1 MISLFFVLKSDTI
14 IIGDNMI
21 DKKKSMKNIILISI
35 ISVAVISIIFYLNT
49 YYKATAVVK
58 DSLKTNEK
66 VKVEQN
72 SNGILFDG
80 PGEENI
86 LVFYPGAKV
95 EYTSYAPLMH
105 TLAENGLDTYI
116 VEMPFNIAFFDMNA
130 IKKVK
135 NKYEYNNWF
144 IGGHSLGGVVAAM
157 NTKKYNIKG
166 LILLASY
173 PTKDP
178 NCKTLSI
185 YGSKDGVLN
194 IEKYQE
200 STKNLKQFTEIIIEG
215 GNHAYFGNY
224 GDQKGDNIA
233 TISRTTQQEIT
244 INEILK
250 FTEISK

>member
-1 MISLFFVLKSDTI
+1 MR
-14 IIGDNMI
+14 N
-21 DKKKSMKNIILISI
+21 KKKAIKNIIIITIISI
-35 ISVAVISIIFYLNT
+35 IVIPIIFYLNT
-49 YYKATAVVK
+49 YYKASEIVN
-58 DSLKTNEK
+58 DSLISSKT

-80 PGEENI
+80 PGKENI
-86 LVFYPGAKV
+86 FVFYPGAKV

-105 TLAENGLDTYI
+105 TLAEKGLDTYI
-116 VEMPFNIAFFDMNA
+116 IEMPFNIAFFDINA
-130 IKKVK
+130 IKDVK
-135 NKYEYNNWF
+135 NKYEYDNWY
-144 IGGHSLGGVVAAM
+144 IGGHSLGGVVAAI
-157 NTKKYNIKG
+157 NIKKYNIKG

-173 PTKDP
+173 PTENP

-185 YGSKDGVLN
+185 YGSNDGVLD

-224 GDQKGDNIA
+224 GEQNGDNKA
-233 TISRTTQQEIT
+233 TISRSSQQEIT

>member
-1 MISLFFVLKSDTI
+1 
-14 IIGDNMI
+14 MI
-21 DKKKSMKNIILISI
+21 DKKSMKNIILISI
-35 ISVAVISIIFYLNT
+35 ISVIVIPIIFYLNT

-58 DSLKTNEK
+58 YSLKTDEK
-66 VKVEQN
+66 VIVEQN

-80 PGEENI
+80 PGKENI
-86 LVFYPGAKV
+86 FVFYPGAKV

-116 VEMPFNIAFFDMNA
+116 VEMPFNIAFFDINA
-130 IKKVK
+130 IKDVK
-135 NKYEYNNWF
+135 NKYEYDNWY
-144 IGGHSLGGVVAAM
+144 IGGHSLGGVVAAI
-157 NTKKYNIKG
+157 NIKKYNIKG

-173 PTKDP
+173 PTENP

-185 YGSKDGVLN
+185 YGSNDGVLD

-224 GDQKGDNIA
+224 GEQNGDNKA
-233 TISRTTQQEIT
+233 TISRSSQQDITVKEIM
-244 INEILK
+244 K
-250 FTEISK
+250 FIKLSN

>member
-1 MISLFFVLKSDTI
+1 
-14 IIGDNMI
+14 MI
-21 DKKKSMKNIILISI
+21 DKKSMKNIILISI
-35 ISVAVISIIFYLNT
+35 ISVIVIPIIFYLNT

-58 DSLKTNEK
+58 YSLKTDEK
-66 VKVEQN
+66 LIVEQI

-80 PGEENI
+80 PGKDNI
-86 LVFYPGAKV
+86 FVFYPGAKV

-116 VEMPFNIAFFDMNA
+116 VEMPFNIAFFDINA
-130 IKKVK
+130 IKDVK
-135 NKYEYNNWF
+135 NKYEYDNWY
-144 IGGHSLGGVVAAM
+144 IGGHSLGGEVAAI
-157 NTKKYNIKG
+157 NIKKYNIKG

-173 PTKDP
+173 PTENP

-185 YGSKDGVLN
+185 YGSNDGVLD

-224 GDQKGDNIA
+224 GEQNGDNKA
-233 TISRTTQQEIT
+233 TISRSSQQEIT

>member
-1 MISLFFVLKSDTI
+1 
-14 IIGDNMI
+14 MI
-21 DKKKSMKNIILISI
+21 DKKSMKNIILISI
-35 ISVAVISIIFYLNT
+35 ISVIVIPIIFYLNT

-58 DSLKTNEK
+58 YSLKTDEK
-66 VKVEQN
+66 VIVEQN

-80 PGEENI
+80 PGKENI
-86 LVFYPGAKV
+86 FVFYPGAKV
-95 EYTSYAPLMH
+95 EYTSYAPLKH

-116 VEMPFNIAFFDMNA
+116 VEMPFNIAFFDINA
-130 IKKVK
+130 IKDVK
-135 NKYEYNNWF
+135 NKYEYDNWY
-144 IGGHSLGGVVAAM
+144 IGGHSLGGVVAAI
-157 NTKKYNIKG
+157 NIKKYNIKG

-173 PTKDP
+173 PTENP

-185 YGSKDGVLN
+185 YGSNDGVLD

-224 GDQKGDNIA
+224 GEQNGDNKA
-233 TISRTTQQEIT
+233 TISRSSQQEIT